1 MISLVLL
8 PISIVAGFI
17 GSILGLGG
25 GVVIVPVLTLYFG
38 VEIRYA
44 VAASLISIIAT
55 SSGAAASFLKDHL
68 TNVRLAILL
77 EIGTVFGAMTGFLLS
92 TSLKSSS
99 LFIAFGGFLLFSAIM
114 MFRQKN
120 DPRAEINHPW
130 SEKLGL
136 NSKFPE
142 NGKWVHYNL
151 ANIPL
156 GLVSMY
162 FAGIISA
169 ILGIG
174 SGIFKMMAMDSAMKV
189 PMKVSSA
196 TSNFMIGVT
205 AAASA
210 GAYFLRGDV
219 RPEIASPVAIGI
231 IIGAWL
237 GAKVM
242 PKLNANVIRK
252 AFIVVMIIAATQMI
266 MKGFN

>member
-25 GVVIVPVLTLYFG
+25 GVVVVPVLTLYFG

-92 TSLKSSS
+92 SSLKSSS
-99 LFIAFGGFLLFSAIM
+99 LFIFFGGFLLFSALM
-114 MFRQKN
+114 MFSQKN

-142 NGKWVHYNL
+142 NGNWIHYNL

-156 GLVSMY
+156 GLFSMY

-174 SGIFKMMAMDSAMKV
+174 SG
-189 PMKVSSA
+189 
-196 TSNFMIGVT
+196 
-205 AAASA
+205 
-210 GAYFLRGDV
+210 
-219 RPEIASPVAIGI
+219 
-231 IIGAWL
+231 
-237 GAKVM
+237 
-242 PKLNANVIRK
+242 
-252 AFIVVMIIAATQMI
+252 MI
-266 MKGFN
+266 MKGLS